1 MPEKSH
7 PRRGSLAHA
16 PKKQA
21 SDEKPRIR
29 SWPEKREVGL
39 LGFPGYKAGMTHIFM
54 VDDHPGRRTEGQEIN
69 VPVTILEV
77 PPIRVC
83 GIRVYGEDYEG
94 EKALTEVWAEDFSE
108 DLSKTVKLPDNYD
121 QEEAFGNAQKF
132 MDNGKVEDVVILFN
146 TQPRLSSIP
155 KKKPKVM
162 ELRLGGDSIEDK
174 WDYSKDILGEEVRFS
189 EVFDEGNYSDIF
201 AITKGKGFEGPVQR
215 WGVKIQPSKV
225 QQARRHTGV
234 LGPWNPNSIMSSVP
248 TSGQE
253 GYHQRMEYN
262 KRILKVDDDGEEVTP
277 NGGFLRFGNIE
288 NDYVMIKGSV
298 PGSTK
303 RMIFMRK
310 PMREKE
316 ELPTTPPDITYV
328 DTSSQQGGN

>member
-1 MPEKSH
+1 MPEKTH

-29 SWPEKREVGL
+29 SWPEQDEVGL
-39 LGFPGYKAGMTHIFM
+39 LGFAGYKAGMTHVFM
-54 VDDHPGRRTEGQEIN
+54 IDDHPGRDTQGQEIN
-69 VPVTILEV
+69 MPVTILEV

-83 GIRVYGEDYEG
+83 GVRIYGEDFEG
-94 EKALTEVWAEDFSE
+94 EKALTEVWAEEYSE
-108 DLSKTVKLPDNYD
+108 DLERRVSIPEDYD
-121 QEEAFGNAQKF
+121 KEEAFENAEKF
-132 MDNGKVEDVVILFN
+132 MDEGEVEDVVVLVN
-146 TQPRLSSIP
+146 TQPRFSSVP

-162 ELRLGGDSIEDK
+162 EIRLGGGSVDDR
-174 WDYSKDILGEEVRFS
+174 WDYSKEVLGEEVSFS
-189 EVFDEGNYSDIF
+189 DVFDEGNYSDIF
-201 AITKGKGFEGPVQR
+201 AITKGKGFEGPVKR
-215 WGVKIQPSKV
+215 WGVKVQPRKV

-234 LGPWNPNSIMSSVP
+234 LGPWNPSRIMRTVP
-248 TSGQE
+248 MSGQE

-262 KRILKVDDDGEEVTP
+262 KRILQVDEDGEEVTP
-277 NGGFLRFGNIE
+277 EGGFLRYGEIKSE
-288 NDYVMIKGSV
+288 YVMIKGSV

-303 RMIFMRK
+303 RMVFFRK

-316 ELPTTPPDITYV
+316 GLPTTPPDITYV